1 MPSTRR
7 NGHLGR
13 LLIRLVINAVA
24 LYIATLVVPGV
35 RFLNPYDWPTV
46 ILVAILFGLVNAL
59 IRPLAMVLTCLI
71 NMITL
76 GLFTLVVN
84 AFMLWLTATVAS
96 RLGLGFQV
104 EGFVPAFFGA
114 LVISLVS
121 FVLTRLLE

>member
-1 MPSTRR
+1 MPSTHR

-13 LLIRLVINAVA
+13 LLLRLVINAVA
-24 LYIATLVVPGV
+24 LYVATLVVPGV
-35 RFLNPYDWPTV
+35 RFLNPHDWPTV
-46 ILVAILFGLVNAL
+46 ILVAVLFGLVNAL

-84 AFMLWLTATVAS
+84 ALMLWLTAAAAS

-121 FVLTRLLE
+121 FVLTRLLT